1 MFVVTLTAGVVFG
14 LSAGFSPG
22 PLLTFLISQTLR
34 YGTRE
39 GIKVAIAPLL
49 TDLPIILLTVFL
61 LTRLAHYQTLLGLL
75 SLIGGL
81 FVLYLAYQTFRT
93 GKLETDV
100 QEIKCGSLSR
110 GVIVNFLNPHPYL
123 FWLSVGAPTMVKA
136 WAEDRF
142 SAIAFV
148 TSFYLCLIGSKVF
161 LAILAGNSRRLVTGK
176 AYTYLMRFL
185 GILLLI
191 FSIFLLRDGLILLGL

>member
-1 MFVVTLTAGVVFG
+1 MVFVALTAGVVFG

-49 TDLPIILLTVFL
+49 TDLPIIFVTIFL
-61 LTRLAHYQTLLGLL
+61 LTRFAQYRTLLGLL
-75 SLIGGL
+75 SLVGGL

-93 GKLETDV
+93 DKLETDV
-100 QEIKCGSLSR
+100 REIKWKSLSR
-110 GVIVNFLNPHPYL
+110 GMIVNLLNPHPYL

-142 SAIAFV
+142 SAVAFV
-148 TSFYLCLIGSKVF
+148 TSFYLCLVGSKVL
-161 LAILAGNSRRLVTGK
+161 LAILVAKSRRLVTGK

-191 FSIFLLRDGLILLGL
+191 FSVFLFRDGLFLLGL